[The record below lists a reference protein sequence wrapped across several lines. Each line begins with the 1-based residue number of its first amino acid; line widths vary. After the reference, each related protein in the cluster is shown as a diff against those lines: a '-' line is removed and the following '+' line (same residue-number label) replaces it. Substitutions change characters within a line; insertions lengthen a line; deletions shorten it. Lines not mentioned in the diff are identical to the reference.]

1 MAPVEARGV
10 IGEFLGDVHVH
21 ELGRGRG
28 AGAGLALEYMR
39 RALLTVSTRKLTR
52 VDVVVTASH
61 FLPDAAALASSVRR
75 GALGVSYVYHLVADR
90 RSLGPRTLWSKSDE
104 RIGLALLRRF
114 AGVVFVSNAQT
125 AAALG
130 ARGFDP
136 VRTAVGV
143 DVASFPRVVP
153 SALPPQG
160 AFVARMAHTKGVTD
174 AIETWARV
182 QNALPAARLV
192 MVGTGPEREAG
203 AALAERVGLSDSVDW
218 PGFVSEDEKRRILGE
233 SRVFLAPSY
242 EEGWGISVCEA
253 LASGVPV
260 VAYRH
265 PVLDELFDGAYLG
278 AQAGDVNGLAD
289 LAVSVLRND
298 ALADSFSARGHETAE
313 RYDVAR
319 VAEQE
324 LETILRT
331 RCGS

>member
-1 MAPVEARGV
+1 
-10 IGEFLGDVHVH
+10 
-21 ELGRGRG
+21 
-28 AGAGLALEYMR
+28 
-39 RALLTVSTRKLTR
+39 
-52 VDVVVTASH
+52 
-61 FLPDAAALASSVRR
+61 
-75 GALGVSYVYHLVADR
+75 
-90 RSLGPRTLWSKSDE
+90 
-104 RIGLALLRRF
+104 
-114 AGVVFVSNAQT
+114 
-125 AAALG
+125 
-130 ARGFDP
+130 
-136 VRTAVGV
+136 
-143 DVASFPRVVP
+143 
-153 SALPPQG
+153 
-160 AFVARMAHTKGVTD
+160 
-174 AIETWARV
+174 
-182 QNALPAARLV
+182 

-278 AQAGDVNGLAD
+278 AQAGDVNGLAE